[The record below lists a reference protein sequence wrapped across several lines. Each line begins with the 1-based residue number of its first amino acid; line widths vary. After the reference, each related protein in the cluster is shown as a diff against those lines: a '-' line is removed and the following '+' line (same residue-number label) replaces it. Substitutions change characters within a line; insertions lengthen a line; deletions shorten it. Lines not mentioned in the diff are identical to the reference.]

1 MRRLPNGHRLIRTV
15 SGTGSTSWGVRTNH
29 DWVPHRMNCRG
40 HLQDEASCCG
50 VASRWLPI
58 PMTSSFC
65 KSRQPSPPCLG
76 RRTRHAARPLA
87 PRTPGRRCPRSR
99 PTPRHRTMARTD
111 PVHALAPPH
120 PRQPDPDLPDPV
132 DPHTVRIH
140 RHRPGATDRPRS
152 SLTPDRRQGWQPPSR
167 PHRFGG
173 VGGLTVPFMSRL
185 ER

>member
-1 MRRLPNGHRLIRTV
+1 MLLLLLIP
-15 SGTGSTSWGVRTNH
+15 GSQI
-29 DWVPHRMNCRG
+29 
-40 HLQDEASCCG
+40 LIY
-50 VASRWLPI
+50 PI
-58 PMTSSFC
+58 
-65 KSRQPSPPCLG
+65 L
-76 RRTRHAARPLA
+76 
-87 PRTPGRRCPRSR
+87 
-99 PTPRHRTMARTD
+99 
-111 PVHALAPPH
+111 
-120 PRQPDPDLPDPV
+120 